1 MNRIMEN
8 SSPSGQFKSWERA
21 LAENRLTPEQLKV
34 LQDMVGHDNVDSIQ
48 TAAKMLDWQDS
59 IIHPD
64 EHMYGF

>member
-1 MNRIMEN
+1 MFLVMER
-8 SSPSGQFKSWERA
+8 PFRSWQKA
-21 LAENRLTPEQLKV
+21 LEENALSPEQLKV
-34 LQDMVGHDNVDSIQ
+34 LQDMVGMESVDSIE